1 MNERDKTKVEE
12 FFKSLNS
19 SKDGK
24 KGSPWIAVIALLFVI
39 FNILADSG
47 IFLII
52 IKYIKS
58 MGFLTTLLIIAVA
71 IVIISIR
78 QINQYQRGV
87 KFTLGRYTGI
97 MEPGWRLI
105 FPIIQSHQ
113 KVDMRIKAVD
123 VPDQEAITKDNISVK
138 VNAVIY
144 YKVSNAEKAII
155 EVEDFFF
162 AVSQLAQTTM
172 RNVVGEVNLDELLS
186 NRDEIA
192 ERIRLSVDK
201 ATDAWGIKVN
211 SVELKD
217 VTLPEEMKRV
227 IGKQAEAEREK
238 RSVII
243 KAEGEV
249 IAAENLA
256 KAANT
261 LSASNGALHLR
272 TLNTLNDLSSDQS
285 NTVIFALP
293 IEVLRAFEKM
303 GGDKK

>member
-1 MNERDKTKVEE
+1 MEIILGIV
-12 FFKSLNS
+12 
-19 SKDGK
+19 
-24 KGSPWIAVIALLFVI
+24 VFVV
-39 FNILADSG
+39 LVS
-47 IFLII
+47 
-52 IKYIKS
+52 IK
-58 MGFLTTLLIIAVA
+58 
-71 IVIISIR
+71 
-78 QINQYQRGV
+78 QINQYERGV
-87 KFTLGRYTGI
+87 KFTIGKYAGI
-97 MEPGWRLI
+97 MEPGWRLVI
-105 FPIIQSHQ
+105 PVFQSYQ

-123 VPDQEAITKDNISVK
+123 VPDQEAITKDNISVR

-144 YKVSNAEKAII
+144 YKVKDANKAII
-155 EVEDFFF
+155 EVENFFY

-186 NRDEIA
+186 NRDTIA
-192 ERIRLSVDK
+192 EKIRSIVDL
-201 ATDAWGIKVN
+201 ATDAWGIEVQ

-217 VTLPEEMKRV
+217 VNLPEEMKRV

-256 KAANT
+256 KAART
-261 LSASNGALHLR
+261 LSAADGALHLR

-293 IEVLRAFEKM
+293 IEVLRALE
-303 GGDKK
+303 GLGKK